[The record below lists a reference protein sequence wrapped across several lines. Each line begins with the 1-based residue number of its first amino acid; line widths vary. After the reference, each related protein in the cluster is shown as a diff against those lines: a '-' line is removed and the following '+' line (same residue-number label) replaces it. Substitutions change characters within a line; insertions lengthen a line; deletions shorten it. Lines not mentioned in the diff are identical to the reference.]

1 MSNLQTYLLQLP
13 VNLCL
18 QPYIL
23 PFLLM
28 ILAVPWHDVSNL
40 KPPPPPPPPA
50 ELETPS
56 SSQLK
61 KPPPPPP
68 ESVQRDMDQG
78 DMVTKKMPP
87 TAKKRRGDSVA
98 RSSKKQKVSPSS
110 GRKTKAPEEAEEGS
124 YPRRRHPLH
133 RWYFSEVT

>member
-40 KPPPPPPPPA
+40 KPPPPPPPPPA
-50 ELETPS
+50 KLETPS

-68 ESVQRDMDQG
+68 ETVQTDMDQG
-78 DMVTKKMPP
+78 DVVTKKMPP
-87 TAKKRRGDSVA
+87 TAMKRRDSVA
-98 RSSKKQKVSPSS
+98 RSSKKQKAMPVEFRHAPS
-110 GRKTKAPEEAEEGS
+110 R
-124 YPRRRHPLH
+124 
-133 RWYFSEVT
+133 